1 MRQFIKISILFSL
14 LLLGYSAKAQNWS
27 LIMEMVVTEDGKK
40 RAGAEINVYRD
51 GKFVEKVLT
60 DGKGMADI
68 PMKPGGVYTV
78 EIGGNDGLIK
88 KKLEINTNGVPPE
101 DIQGET
107 YFPAEVDV
115 FKKIDGLDYNILN
128 KPIGKIQYDP
138 SIAGFDAD
146 RGYTKEM
153 KSKLEQLE
161 EDYLEKKEQEAQNEA
176 QKQKQYDEAI
186 KVADKAFKEEKWE
199 DAETYYKK
207 AAELMPIETY
217 PTFQLAELETKLIKI
232 RETNKKY
239 DDAIG
244 KADAALASKN
254 YETAIAEFKRASG
267 YKPDEEYPQTKIKEV
282 QTLLAKQAKVEQ
294 DYLTAIERGDNALK
308 ASDLN
313 TAKTSFE
320 EAASLKPEES
330 YPKNKLAEINAEL
343 EKRNAKEQEYQD
355 AIKSAD
361 EALAA
366 KDYELAKSSYQ
377 KALGLKPAEK
387 YPADQIA
394 KVDELL
400 AAEVKKQQDYLAAI
414 QKGDDALTANDFAT
428 AKAAF
433 QEAIKIKSDEEYPKN
448 KIKEIDELLAKQEAK
463 EQEYQNKIKE
473 ADQALASQSYE
484 NAKTL
489 FQEASSLKPTETY
502 PLDKIKEID
511 TLLAE
516 QAKKDENYN
525 AAIQKG
531 DQALAAEDFEA
542 AKTAFNEAIAI
553 KPDEQYPKD
562 KLSEIEG
569 IVVKMQESE
578 AAYQKAI
585 QNGDD
590 ALTNEDFEN
599 AKKFYQEALSLKAEE
614 QYPKDKLQEIDAK
627 QKALAEA
634 DAKYKAAIEAADA
647 AFSSKDYETAKKE
660 YETAL
665 SIKGEEKYP
674 QDKLGEISKLMAEVA
689 EQNAAYDAAIQK
701 GDELLANT
709 DLEGAKSDYEE
720 ALKIKEEQYPKDKI
734 ADIEKQIAEQAEKE
748 ASYTAAIEK
757 ADALFDKESWAEAQT
772 AYEEALAIKEDSYP
786 QGRIDEIKTKL
797 EQLAAEEEAAAK
809 LEADYQAAI
818 AEGDQFTNDKK
829 YAEAIVA
836 FQKAVELKA
845 DEAYPKDK
853 IKELETLQK
862 QLAEE
867 AEEKAKQE
875 RLQAQYDS
883 LINIADGQLAANELE
898 NARKSYQEALS
909 LKSEESYPKEKIEE
923 INSTLAD
930 AEEQEK
936 AYAEAIKE
944 ADKLF
949 DKEELEAAKA
959 KYVEASSIK
968 SEEQYPKDKIAEI
981 DAKLE
986 ALAAE
991 QEEIRLKEEAQAE
1004 KDAQYQALI
1013 AEADQLLG
1021 ESKLDEAQ
1029 AKYEEALTVKDEQYP
1044 KDQLAAIET
1053 PRQELA
1059 AAAQEEAAAEEQAK
1073 LDAQYQALIAEADQ
1087 LLGESKLDEAQAKYE
1102 EALTV
1107 KDEQYPKDQLAAI
1120 EEQRASIALKT
1131 AEKEKA
1137 QKEAKYQ
1144 ALIAEGDALLA
1155 DNDLEGAKDK
1165 YEEALGVLENPYPA
1179 QQIAEIEKRLQALA
1193 EKQALEA
1200 KAAQKEAN
1208 YQNAIAEGDQA
1219 LANKNYDVAIAAYQ
1233 KALGIKAEEEYPTT
1247 KIQEIEQLKLAQ
1259 AEQNEFLQRKYEA
1272 AMTEGQTLFSEGDYK
1287 GAIRAYERAKTL
1299 KPNETLPQDKI
1310 KEAELAIA
1318 NAKAKEEEIKLQQ
1331 QREAE
1336 NEMAYQTA
1344 IANADKLYQEK
1355 NYNDAENEYRLA
1367 LSLKPSKTY
1376 PQEQMDKITAYF
1388 KAKAEAQSKAK
1399 QDAIQYEQFI
1409 NEGDDAFKKENY
1421 LKAKSKYQ
1429 AALGIKKESY
1439 PKEQLVI
1446 IEQNLEE
1453 QRKRKAEALKKMDEP
1468 IQIQTGPKATID
1480 GDAEARIDALYKEM
1494 WSKKNSNKNKTLT
1507 EKQKVLEELK
1517 NKERE
1522 EEEKRRLEAQSKIEE
1537 ISVSLKKQ
1545 TEEVDELNLKN
1556 YETVKVKEKAISEE
1570 EKENRNEAKR
1580 DREDVMAEKEDFLA
1594 NQEKNNQERNLQ
1606 LVDGKKELVENENEE
1621 IKISREYRYSK
1632 QDERIGEEQ
1641 NKVVEIDKD
1650 IRTFNQE
1657 KAENRGE
1664 QHTKMLNEKSE
1675 RYVETQKEYVEGG
1688 NERTEEENENIEE
1701 FREELIEEQQ
1711 QKQANSFKHGQEVVD
1726 EQKQAVPEYEK
1737 ELVNDAD
1744 RRIGEQQENINDQA
1758 QLDQQMKNERKDNYS
1773 ENQEKIEKIQ
1783 VDLKEETESLNAES
1797 EKRRQENSEKEYYS
1811 GEDKPRQDPESA
1823 EYPQGVTEKII
1834 ENSNGSTTI
1843 RRIVVEG
1850 TQTDIYEK
1858 TLYSWGGIFYTKNG
1872 ANITKEIWDEESR

>member
-1 MRQFIKISILFSL
+1 M
-14 LLLGYSAKAQNWS
+14 
-27 LIMEMVVTEDGKK
+27 
-40 RAGAEINVYRD
+40 
-51 GKFVEKVLT
+51 
-60 DGKGMADI
+60 
-68 PMKPGGVYTV
+68 
-78 EIGGNDGLIK
+78 
-88 KKLEINTNGVPPE
+88 
-101 DIQGET
+101 
-107 YFPAEVDV
+107 
-115 FKKIDGLDYNILN
+115 
-128 KPIGKIQYDP
+128 
-138 SIAGFDAD
+138 
-146 RGYTKEM
+146 
-153 KSKLEQLE
+153 
-161 EDYLEKKEQEAQNEA
+161 
-176 QKQKQYDEAI
+176 
-186 KVADKAFKEEKWE
+186 
-199 DAETYYKK
+199 
-207 AAELMPIETY
+207 
-217 PTFQLAELETKLIKI
+217 
-232 RETNKKY
+232 
-239 DDAIG
+239 
-244 KADAALASKN
+244 
-254 YETAIAEFKRASG
+254 
-267 YKPDEEYPQTKIKEV
+267 
-282 QTLLAKQAKVEQ
+282 
-294 DYLTAIERGDNALK
+294 
-308 ASDLN
+308 
-313 TAKTSFE
+313 
-320 EAASLKPEES
+320 
-330 YPKNKLAEINAEL
+330 
-343 EKRNAKEQEYQD
+343 
-355 AIKSAD
+355 
-361 EALAA
+361 
-366 KDYELAKSSYQ
+366 
-377 KALGLKPAEK
+377 
-387 YPADQIA
+387 
-394 KVDELL
+394 
-400 AAEVKKQQDYLAAI
+400 
-414 QKGDDALTANDFAT
+414 
-428 AKAAF
+428 
-433 QEAIKIKSDEEYPKN
+433 
-448 KIKEIDELLAKQEAK
+448 
-463 EQEYQNKIKE
+463 
-473 ADQALASQSYE
+473 
-484 NAKTL
+484 
-489 FQEASSLKPTETY
+489 
-502 PLDKIKEID
+502 
-511 TLLAE
+511 
-516 QAKKDENYN
+516 
-525 AAIQKG
+525 
-531 DQALAAEDFEA
+531 
-542 AKTAFNEAIAI
+542 
-553 KPDEQYPKD
+553 
-562 KLSEIEG
+562 
-569 IVVKMQESE
+569 
-578 AAYQKAI
+578 
-585 QNGDD
+585 
-590 ALTNEDFEN
+590 
-599 AKKFYQEALSLKAEE
+599 
-614 QYPKDKLQEIDAK
+614 
-627 QKALAEA
+627 
-634 DAKYKAAIEAADA
+634 
-647 AFSSKDYETAKKE
+647 
-660 YETAL
+660 
-665 SIKGEEKYP
+665 
-674 QDKLGEISKLMAEVA
+674 
-689 EQNAAYDAAIQK
+689 
-701 GDELLANT
+701 
-709 DLEGAKSDYEE
+709 
-720 ALKIKEEQYPKDKI
+720 
-734 ADIEKQIAEQAEKE
+734 
-748 ASYTAAIEK
+748 
-757 ADALFDKESWAEAQT
+757 
-772 AYEEALAIKEDSYP
+772 
-786 QGRIDEIKTKL
+786 
-797 EQLAAEEEAAAK
+797 
-809 LEADYQAAI
+809 
-818 AEGDQFTNDKK
+818 
-829 YAEAIVA
+829 
-836 FQKAVELKA
+836 
-845 DEAYPKDK
+845 
-853 IKELETLQK
+853 
-862 QLAEE
+862 
-867 AEEKAKQE
+867 
-875 RLQAQYDS
+875 
-883 LINIADGQLAANELE
+883 
-898 NARKSYQEALS
+898 
-909 LKSEESYPKEKIEE
+909 
-923 INSTLAD
+923 
-930 AEEQEK
+930 
-936 AYAEAIKE
+936 
-944 ADKLF
+944 
-949 DKEELEAAKA
+949 
-959 KYVEASSIK
+959 
-968 SEEQYPKDKIAEI
+968 
-981 DAKLE
+981 
-986 ALAAE
+986 
-991 QEEIRLKEEAQAE
+991 
-1004 KDAQYQALI
+1004 
-1013 AEADQLLG
+1013 
-1021 ESKLDEAQ
+1021 
-1029 AKYEEALTVKDEQYP
+1029 
-1044 KDQLAAIET
+1044 
-1053 PRQELA
+1053 
-1059 AAAQEEAAAEEQAK
+1059 
-1073 LDAQYQALIAEADQ
+1073 
-1087 LLGESKLDEAQAKYE
+1087 LGESKLDEAQAKYE